1 MIDSKHIKVL
11 VVDDHPLM
19 RAGLSS
25 EINVQSDMR
34 VVAEASNGEQ
44 AIECFRAHRPDIT
57 LMDIRMPGMNGIEA
71 VSRIR
76 DEFWNAR
83 IIILTTAAGDIQAL
97 RAFQAGAMGYLLKNL
112 LRTELTDTIRIVY
125 SGRKRI
131 PPQIAQL
138 MAEHA
143 TDDEITP
150 RELEVLRSI
159 SEGKAN
165 KIIASDLSISE
176 HTVKNHIKSILSKL
190 NASDRTGAVMIA
202 LRRGYIEMTGGIQ

>member
-1 MIDSKHIKVL
+1 MMENRQIKVL
-11 VVDDHPLM
+11 IVDDHPLM

-25 EINVQSDMR
+25 EINVQLDMR
-34 VVAEASNGEQ
+34 VVAEAADGEE
-44 AIECFRAHRPDIT
+44 AIACFRAHHPDIT
-57 LMDIRMPGMNGIEA
+57 LMDIRMPGMGGIEA
-71 VSRIR
+71 ISRIR
-76 DEFWNAR
+76 KEFWNAR
-83 IIILTTAAGDIQAL
+83 IIILTTAAGDVQAL

-112 LRTELTDTIRIVY
+112 LRTELIDTIRVVH

-143 TDDEITP
+143 TDDELTS
-150 RELEVLRSI
+150 RELEVLRGI

-165 KIIASDLSISE
+165 KGIASALSISE

-190 NASDRTGAVMIA
+190 DASDRTDAVMIA
-202 LRRGYIEMTGGIQ
+202 LRRGYIEMSGGV